1 MEEKVGMAKLWALSI
16 VVLVLAAAP
25 GVPAVPITL
34 ITSAV
39 DKGAVCMDGT
49 PPAYHMDPGSGAGK
63 KSWIVNLEG
72 GGWCENVTACMY
84 RKGSR
89 LGSSNL
95 MERQLEFRG
104 ILSSNPAENPDFYSW
119 NRVMVRY
126 CDGASFAGEGYD
138 AGSRVYFRGQRI
150 FDAVIQHLLSIGMS
164 SADQVLLAGGSAGGL
179 SAILHCDQFGAFFAG
194 RSTTVKCLADAGLF
208 LDAVDVAGGHTLRSY
223 FGGVVA
229 THGVAQTLPR
239 SCTGRLD
246 ATSCFFPQNIIG
258 SIKTPTFLLNA
269 AYDTWQIHESLAPD
283 VADHGGAWR
292 ACKSSRL
299 ACNASQMKVLQGAAF
314 REQMVGIV
322 QGAFSRSKGN
332 GFFINSCFTH
342 GQSKVP
348 ATWNANGS
356 PTIHNKSI
364 AKSVSDWYFGRA
376 EVRAIDC
383 PYPCDHTCHNDI

>member
-1 MEEKVGMAKLWALSI
+1 
-16 VVLVLAAAP
+16 
-25 GVPAVPITL
+25 
-34 ITSAV
+34 
-39 DKGAVCMDGT
+39 
-49 PPAYHMDPGSGAGK
+49 
-63 KSWIVNLEG
+63 
-72 GGWCENVTACMY
+72 
-84 RKGSR
+84 
-89 LGSSNL
+89 
-95 MERQLEFRG
+95 
-104 ILSSNPAENPDFYSW
+104 
-119 NRVMVRY
+119 VMIRY

-150 FDAVIQHLLSIGMS
+150 FNAAIQHLLSIGMS

-229 THGVAQTLPR
+229 THRVAQTLPR
-239 SCTGRLD
+239 SCTGHLD

-258 SIKTPTFLLNA
+258 SIKTPIFLLNA

-292 ACKSSRL
+292 ACKSNRL
-299 ACNASQMKVLQGAAF
+299 ACNASQMKVLQAF

-322 QGAFSRSKGN
+322 EGAFSRSKGN

-356 PTIHNKSI
+356 PTIHNKVSTGYQLDFKVGYIVHAHWFIHLCLVLRAQSI